1 MLGVFTELVAGR
13 EKFVFRRQVGF
24 AAGTLGLE
32 GFDHVADRVVALLAV
47 GLPFRLVGGLQ
58 GSTEGAGCFLEP
70 LRAVFGDFL
79 KSLCGVFGR
88 SGFGGGLGFSF
99 WGFGRRGFSGRRS
112 LFRRGFGVLGATAD
126 AEEKDEGEQH
136 GVFHG
141 SKIRFLARDL
151 PACRSSVRRCPN
163 PISIAF

>member
-13 EKFVFRRQVGF
+13 EKFVFGRQVGF
-24 AAGTLGLE
+24 AAGALGLE
-32 GFDHVADRVVALLAV
+32 GFDHIADRVVALLAV
-47 GLPFRLVGGLQ
+47 GLPFGLVGGLQ

-79 KSLCGVFGR
+79 KPLCRVFGR
-88 SGFGGGLGFSF
+88 SGFGGGLGFCL
-99 WGFGRRGFSGRRS
+99 WGFGRGGFSGRRG

-126 AEEKDEGEQH
+126 AEEKDEGEH

-141 SKIRFLARDL
+141 SKIRFVDRGL

-163 PISIAF
+163 PISVAF